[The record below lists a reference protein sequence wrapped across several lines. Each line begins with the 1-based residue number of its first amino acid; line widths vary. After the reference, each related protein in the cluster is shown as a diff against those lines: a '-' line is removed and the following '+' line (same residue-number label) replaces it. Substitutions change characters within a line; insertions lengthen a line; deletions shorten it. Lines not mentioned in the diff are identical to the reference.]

1 MIIESQKVVMTKP
14 DITDRL
20 NRVLLSRIIFGLLL
34 GNLNANRRDIPHNKI
49 RANPR
54 RLPIEKNCI
63 VIS

>member
-1 MIIESQKVVMTKP
+1 MIIDSQKVVRTKP

-20 NRVLLSRIIFGLLL
+20 KRVLLSKILFGLLM
-34 GNLNANRRDIPHNKI
+34 GNLYANRKDIPHKRI
-49 RANPR
+49 IANPI

>member
-34 GNLNANRRDIPHNKI
+34 GNLNANRKDIPHKRI
-49 RANPR
+49 IANPI
-54 RLPIEKNCI
+54 RLPIGKNCI